1 MQAVQTLQMQSHV
14 QAVTL
19 LISVTVAA
27 GRKLNM
33 EVKWYLP
40 KKKQSPGTG
49 LQTQNAV
56 PRGVIRS
63 Q

>member
-1 MQAVQTLQMQSHV
+1 MQMQSHV

-40 KKKQSPGTG
+40 KKKTESWNRFANTECSPTWGH
-49 LQTQNAV
+49 
-56 PRGVIRS
+56 
-63 Q
+63 

>member
-1 MQAVQTLQMQSHV
+1 MLMQAVQTLQMQSHV

-40 KKKQSPGTG
+40 KKKTEFWNRFANTECSPTWGH
-49 LQTQNAV
+49 
-56 PRGVIRS
+56 
-63 Q
+63 